1 MKLRAA
7 LRSLQF
13 YYVIPPLWCHGCHCR
28 RLLLLCSL
36 WLEMREHELA
46 LWGRSCTGLDRL
58 IGLQATEHVVAVEHR
73 MGGLTSTSS
82 IQQLVCSYIH
92 KTCGT
97 SYVRLIILLLLLQLP
112 EKVESAAW

>member
-1 MKLRAA
+1 
-7 LRSLQF
+7 
-13 YYVIPPLWCHGCHCR
+13 
-28 RLLLLCSL
+28 
-36 WLEMREHELA
+36 MREHELA

-73 MGGLTSTSS
+73 MGGLTSNSS

-92 KTCGT
+92 KTCGA

-112 EKVESAAW
+112 EKVEGAAW